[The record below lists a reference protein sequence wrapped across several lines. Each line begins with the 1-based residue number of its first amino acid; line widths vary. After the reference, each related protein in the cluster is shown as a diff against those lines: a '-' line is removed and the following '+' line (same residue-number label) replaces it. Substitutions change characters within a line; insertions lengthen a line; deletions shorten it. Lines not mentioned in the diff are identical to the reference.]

1 MRIKVWAHPGA
12 ETPII
17 PDGPGVLDEGDV
29 VEGVGVD
36 GLATGRRGRRV
47 VQERLRILHR
57 PLFIWVWMPIMP
69 LS

>member
-1 MRIKVWAHPGA
+1 MGPTPGI

-17 PDGPGVLDEGDV
+17 PDEADALDVCDG

-57 PLFIWVWMPIMP
+57 PLFIWVWMPRM
-69 LS
+69 